1 MEPENTTRFERR
13 HSEQS
18 DHDDSHEQVHQSY
31 KIVVQE
37 RDDLRQYV
45 SELEEQVLPRF
56 DVNGTNLA
64 EVFVTQKNKYLERV
78 ISLEGA
84 TAEAEAAQS
93 YEIHR
98 AQREKTELQH
108 QYDELYQK
116 TFGQNGY
123 RDRLESAHV
132 ALELANDPQPPDVV
146 ELVRQLAHAKK
157 ERDEFDHEARR
168 LGVWAEELKLNW
180 NASMG
185 DVEQLRKQKA
195 EWTNLQDSSVA
206 LQEANKEIERLR
218 GVKEIEDSYRVEA
231 SKREVSRLQEEKI
244 AWEEDRMKLEDR
256 TAELSLTIRTLED
269 MLAASEARQSPDVQM
284 SDVGDNESVRSSG
297 PEILGDAV
305 WRHWPERLWNHIQ
318 AKPQAVEG
326 LFRLAAANLY
336 RPGGALPDVD
346 PGPESPR
353 QQFPGVTW
361 VKELIDLVCN
371 RPVASFVEEST
382 WREWA
387 NEINDFVLNVP
398 HEISALYQLAEEGQQ
413 SAGAE
418 WIRQLIAYATQ
429 LPSHP
434 EHPRTLKEYQL
445 SAEIKEA
452 RARIEKLER
461 READR
466 DEAVG
471 HTQFPNAT
479 KLALEQELERANKK
493 IADKEQEIDGI
504 TGQFEDEI
512 EQLNRNLKNSYE
524 QKNLFKD
531 LYEKEKKAWEENDE
545 IKKLQRDLK
554 MAYERRNHFVQLY
567 ERGKVLSDEHEDVW
581 KQKFDKEVVGADRH
595 AAGLVEEA
603 ETLQGRLNGAHG
615 AIAQL
620 ENEVARLRSQLTERD
635 AVGSGSGPSIAVT
648 VPSEGP
654 QSTSSHRT
662 LSTSSH
668 TLSEEEESASEELK
682 IAKTDLYN
690 TLEEVEELKLKLGFA
705 DRAYKDMKEEFERKI
720 DTVENNAKEEVT
732 EKERIEEKLRIAE
745 GRLQR
750 GVEAEVRRLEREG
763 LLDAVVGKGTSK
775 GIGRKAAP
783 GALKPKTKLPEEE
796 ELESPPITP
805 LESPL
810 ESPDILMK
818 GDHEYIDPKGRKGKA
833 KNKKVQADEVSEAG
847 SEGATGTRRSV
858 RETRNKMPVY
868 KEQPLKVLL
877 GRRKSSAGKKRKTEE
892 KVEGG
897 GVVEGD
903 VGNEELGDAKDGER
917 DKIKRRGSKMV

>member
-1 MEPENTTRFERR
+1 MEPENATRFERR

-18 DHDDSHEQVHQSY
+18 DHDDEQVRESY

-84 TAEAEAAQS
+84 IVEVEATQS
-93 YEIHR
+93 YEIQR

-146 ELVRQLAHAKK
+146 ELIRQLAHAKK

-168 LGVWAEELKLNW
+168 LGAWAEELKLNW
-180 NASMG
+180 NASMD
-185 DVEQLRKQKA
+185 DVEKLRKQN
-195 EWTNLQDSSVA
+195 EELTNLQDSSVA

-231 SKREVSRLQEEKI
+231 SKREVLRLQEEKI
-244 AWEEDRMKLEDR
+244 AWEEDRRMLEGR
-256 TAELSLTIRTLED
+256 AAELSLTIRTLED
-269 MLAASEARQSPDVQM
+269 MLAASEAQKSSDVEM

-297 PEILGDAV
+297 SEILGDAV
-305 WRHWPERLWNHIQ
+305 WRQWSERLWNHIQ

-336 RPGGALPDVD
+336 RPGGALPDVN
-346 PGPESPR
+346 PGAESSS

-361 VKELIDLVCN
+361 VKELIDLVCH
-371 RPVASFVEEST
+371 RPVASLVEEST

-387 NEINDFVLNVP
+387 NEVNDFVLNVP
-398 HEISALYQLAEEGQQ
+398 PEISVLYRLAGEGQQ
-413 SAGAE
+413 LAGAE
-418 WIRQLIAYATQ
+418 WIRQLIAFATQ
-429 LPSHP
+429 LPSHS

-445 SAEIKEA
+445 NAEIKEA
-452 RARIEKLER
+452 RARIEELER
-461 READR
+461 GEADR

-471 HTQFPNAT
+471 HTQFLNAT
-479 KLALEQELERANKK
+479 KLALEQELEAANKK

-512 EQLNRNLKNSYE
+512 EQLNRSLKNSYE
-524 QKNLFKD
+524 QKNLFKG
-531 LYEKEKKAWEENDE
+531 LYEKGKKAWEENDE
-545 IKKLQRDLK
+545 IKKLQRDLE
-554 MAYERRNHFVQLY
+554 MAYERGNHFVQLY
-567 ERGKVLSDEHEDVW
+567 ERGKALSDEHEDVW
-581 KQKFDKEVVGADRH
+581 KQKFDKEVAGADKH

-615 AIAQL
+615 VIAQL

-635 AVGSGSGPSIAVT
+635 AVGSGSGPGIAVT
-648 VPSEGP
+648 APPEGP
-654 QSTSSHRT
+654 ESTSSHRT

-705 DRAYKDMKEEFERKI
+705 DRAHKDMKEEFERKI
-720 DTVENNAKEEVT
+720 NTLENNAKEEVT

-745 GRLQR
+745 ERLQR
-750 GVEAEVRRLEREG
+750 RVEGEIRRLEREG
-763 LLDAVVGKGTSK
+763 LLDAVVGEGNLTGK
-775 GIGRKAAP
+775 GRKAAP
-783 GALKPKTKLPEEE
+783 GALKPKTKVPDDE

-818 GDHEYIDPKGRKGKA
+818 DDHEYIDPKEKKGKA
-833 KNKKVQADEVSEAG
+833 KKKKVQAEELSEAG
-847 SEGATGTRRSV
+847 SEGATPTRRST
-858 RETRNKMPVY
+858 RETRNKQPVY
-868 KEQPLKVLL
+868 KVQPLKVLL
-877 GRRKSSAGKKRKTEE
+877 GRRKSSAGNKRKTEE

-897 GVVEGD
+897 GVAEGD
-903 VGNEELGDAKDGER
+903 VGNEELGDANDRER
-917 DKIKRRGSKMV
+917 GKIKRRGSKMV

>member
-1 MEPENTTRFERR
+1 MEPENTTGFERR

-18 DHDDSHEQVHQSY
+18 DHDDSHEQVRQSY

-64 EVFVTQKNKYLERV
+64 EVFVTQRNKYLERV

-84 TAEAEAAQS
+84 IAEAEAAQS
-93 YEIHR
+93 YKIHS

-132 ALELANDPQPPDVV
+132 ALELANDPQPPDVM

-157 ERDEFDHEARR
+157 ERDEFDNEARR

-180 NASMG
+180 NASM
-185 DVEQLRKQKA
+185 DEVEELRKQKA
-195 EWTNLQDSSVA
+195 DWTNLQDSPVA
-206 LQEANKEIERLR
+206 LQEANKEIERLL
-218 GVKEIEDSYRVEA
+218 GVKEIEDPYRVEA

-244 AWEEDRMKLEDR
+244 VWEEDRTKLEGR
-256 TAELSLTIRTLED
+256 AAELSLTIRTLED
-269 MLAASEARQSPDVQM
+269 MLAASEARQSSDVEM

-305 WRHWPERLWNHIQ
+305 WRQWSERLWNHIQ

-336 RPGGALPDVD
+336 RPGGALPDVN
-346 PGPESPR
+346 PGPESPH

-361 VKELIDLVCN
+361 VKEMIELVCN

-387 NEINDFVLNVP
+387 NEVNDFVLNVP

-418 WIRQLIAYATQ
+418 WIRQLITYATQ
-429 LPSHP
+429 LPSHS
-434 EHPRTLKEYQL
+434 ELPRTFKEYQL

-452 RARIEKLER
+452 RARIEELER

-466 DEAVG
+466 DEAAG
-471 HTQFPNAT
+471 HTQFLNANN
-479 KLALEQELERANKK
+479 LVLEQALQRANKK
-493 IADKEQEIDGI
+493 LADKEQEIDGI

-524 QKNLFKD
+524 QKNLFKS

-554 MAYERRNHFVQLY
+554 MAYERGNNFVQLY
-567 ERGKVLSDEHEDVW
+567 ERGKILSDEHEEVW

-615 AIAQL
+615 VIAQL
-620 ENEVARLRSQLTERD
+620 ENEVANLRSQLTERD

-648 VPSEGP
+648 APSEGP
-654 QSTSSHRT
+654 QSTSSHCT

-705 DRAYKDMKEEFERKI
+705 DRAYRDMKEEFERKI
-720 DTVENNAKEEVT
+720 NTVENNAKEEVT
-732 EKERIEEKLRIAE
+732 EKKRIEEKLRIAE
-745 GRLQR
+745 ERLQR
-750 GVEAEVRRLEREG
+750 GIEAEVRRLEREG
-763 LLDAVVGKGTSK
+763 LLGAVVGEGNLI
-775 GIGRKAAP
+775 GRGRKAAP
-783 GALKPKTKLPEEE
+783 GALKPKTKVSEDE

-818 GDHEYIDPKGRKGKA
+818 NDDEYHGPKGKKG
-833 KNKKVQADEVSEAG
+833 KKVQAAVVSEAG
-847 SEGATGTRRSV
+847 SEGATGTRRST

-892 KVEGG
+892 KVEEV

-917 DKIKRRGSKMV
+917 DKIKTRGSKMV